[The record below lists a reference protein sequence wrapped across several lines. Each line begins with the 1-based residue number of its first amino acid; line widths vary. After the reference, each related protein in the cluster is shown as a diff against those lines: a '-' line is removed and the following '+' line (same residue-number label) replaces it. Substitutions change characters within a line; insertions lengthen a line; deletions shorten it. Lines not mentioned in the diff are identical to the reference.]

1 MWSNHVRSGE
11 TKIGKDQLTT
21 IQHYLMKNI
30 AALAFISL
38 ALFSCKKET
47 ATVTKLD
54 PKTGKTITVEVPA
67 DSVAEV
73 KENPAIKDSLGLY
86 TQSFKLEKGKTYP
99 LTTYQRDVKTM
110 TDPQG
115 KTMTGT
121 SESTDEMSF
130 TVNDVKGNVY
140 DITINLISKRNSQTA
155 DGKTVIVDTKQ
166 ALPKD
171 DNLKMLWNVNT
182 ALTGNKLNMKMD
194 TKGNVISITGF
205 EPVYT
210 KIATAL
216 GTMIKDAN
224 QKASV
229 VASLKESFNEKVL
242 KDQFT
247 KNLSIIPKKGAKI
260 GDKWT
265 TSENADPEGKM
276 KVTSNYV
283 LKSVGNGVAEI
294 AITGGIPKKSDKKTQ
309 GPMTHSIS
317 SELVQNGTIKFDQNT
332 GWITNQNITVNTTQ
346 IETISDGKQSQS
358 MKSESKS
365 SVMVNPSGK

>member
-1 MWSNHVRSGE
+1 
-11 TKIGKDQLTT
+11 
-21 IQHYLMKNI
+21 MKNI
-30 AALAFISL
+30 AALALLSL
-38 ALFSCKKET
+38 ALFSCKKEA
-47 ATVTKLD
+47 ATITKVD

-67 DSVAEV
+67 DSLSEV
-73 KENPAIKDSLGLY
+73 KENPAIKDSLGVFKQ
-86 TQSFKLEKGKTYP
+86 TFKLEKGKTYP

-115 KTMTGT
+115 KNMTGT

-130 TVNDVKGNVY
+130 TVNDIKGNIY
-140 DITINLISKRNSQTA
+140 DITINLIGKRNSQTA
-155 DGKTVIVDTKQ
+155 EGKTVIVDTKQ
-166 ALPKD
+166 PLPKD
-171 DNLKMLWNVNT
+171 DNLKMLWNVNK

-194 TKGNVISITGF
+194 TNGNVISITGF
-205 EPVYT
+205 EAVYT
-210 KIATAL
+210 KITAAL
-216 GTMIKDAN
+216 GTLIKDAN

-247 KNLSIIPKKGAKI
+247 KNLTIIPKKGVKI
-260 GDKWT
+260 GEKWS
-265 TSENADPEGKM
+265 TSENADAEGKI
-276 KVTSNYV
+276 KVTSNYI
-283 LKSVGNGVAEI
+283 LKSVGNGTAEI
-294 AITGGIPKKSDKKTQ
+294 AITGGIPKKAEKKSQ
-309 GPMTHSIS
+309 GAMTHSMS